1 MTAKITP
8 STSRRDRTAWP
19 GSTNWGRNV
28 TKKTPS
34 FGLLIAERNPC
45 RKTAWAG
52 AAGGAPAG
60 RRAGGRR
67 GAGGGGGA
75 GEAGEKAP
83 ASLSAERTPPGGG
96 GGGGSTTPPP
106 RAPAARGSGRPP

>member
-1 MTAKITP
+1 MTAKVTP
-8 STSRRDRTAWP
+8 STSRRGRTAWP

-52 AAGGAPAG
+52 AAGGGPAG
-60 RRAGGRR
+60 RGGR
-67 GAGGGGGA
+67 GGGGPERGGGA
-75 GEAGEKAP
+75 GEAGE
-83 ASLSAERTPPGGG
+83 ERAARVRRQRAGPGGRG
-96 GGGGSTTPPP
+96 GG
-106 RAPAARGSGRPP
+106 

>member
-1 MTAKITP
+1 MTAKVTP
-8 STSRRDRTAWP
+8 STSRRGRTAWP

-60 RRAGGRR
+60 RGGGRCGDPRR
-67 GAGGGGGA
+67 GWGAGEGGEEPPPRLGRKGTTAAGGGRGGH
-75 GEAGEKAP
+75 
-83 ASLSAERTPPGGG
+83 
-96 GGGGSTTPPP
+96 PPP
-106 RAPAARGSGRPP
+106 

>member
-1 MTAKITP
+1 MTAKVTP
-8 STSRRDRTAWP
+8 STSRRGRTAWP

-60 RRAGGRR
+60 GGGGGRR
-67 GAGGGGGA
+67 GAQTGRGARGGGKDWPARHGA
-75 GEAGEKAP
+75 QSTPHAG
-83 ASLSAERTPPGGG
+83 RRPGGQ
-96 GGGGSTTPPP
+96 TPTP
-106 RAPAARGSGRPP
+106 RP

>member
-1 MTAKITP
+1 MTAKVTP
-8 STSRRDRTAWP
+8 STSRRGRTAWP

-52 AAGGAPAG
+52 AAGGGPA
-60 RRAGGRR
+60 R
-67 GAGGGGGA
+67 G
-75 GEAGEKAP
+75 
-83 ASLSAERTPPGGG
+83 GGG
-96 GGGGSTTPPP
+96 GGGGSGGGGGGGERGEGAPPPP
-106 RAPAARGSGRPP
+106 RAGGNGPGGGGRGGGPTP

>member
-1 MTAKITP
+1 MTAKVTP
-8 STSRRDRTAWP
+8 STSRRGRTAWP

-52 AAGGAPAG
+52 AAGGGAAG
-60 RRAGGRR
+60 RGGGPRPGAPPGWEARYSGEETPARPSAGKNAAHATRR
-67 GAGGGGGA
+67 G
-75 GEAGEKAP
+75 E
-83 ASLSAERTPPGGG
+83 
-96 GGGGSTTPPP
+96 
-106 RAPAARGSGRPP
+106 RAP

>member
-52 AAGGAPAG
+52 AAGGGPAG
-60 RRAGGRR
+60 EAGGPPR
-67 GAGGGGGA
+67 GPARGPGAAGGGG
-75 GEAGEKAP
+75 EETAP
-83 ASLSAERTPPGGG
+83 LRGRDTAPPGRGG
-96 GGGGSTTPPP
+96 GRRPRPPP
-106 RAPAARGSGRPP
+106 RPP

>member
-1 MTAKITP
+1 MTAKVTP
-8 STSRRDRTAWP
+8 STSRRGRTAWP

-60 RRAGGRR
+60 RAGGRGRGPGRGR
-67 GAGGGGGA
+67 GAGY
-75 GEAGEKAP
+75 AGEKEPATVSGKRTSPGGRGEADRPPAP
-83 ASLSAERTPPGGG
+83 AG
-96 GGGGSTTPPP
+96 P
-106 RAPAARGSGRPP
+106 RAPRGGA

>member
-60 RRAGGRR
+60 RVARRRPRLGMVAGPRDRR
-67 GAGGGGGA
+67 KNAPTTLVAAGESPEVGGGGDN
-75 GEAGEKAP
+75 P
-83 ASLSAERTPPGGG
+83 TPPAG
-96 GGGGSTTPPP
+96 T
-106 RAPAARGSGRPP
+106 PAARARAVA

>member
-52 AAGGAPAG
+52 AAGGGPAG
-60 RRAGGRR
+60 RGGRR
-67 GAGGGGGA
+67 RPGSSRGRGA
-75 GEAGEKAP
+75 GEGREEAP
-83 ASLSAERTPPGGG
+83 TTLSAERTAPEGGG
-96 GGGGSTTPPP
+96 GADSTPPP
-106 RAPAARGSGRPP
+106 AGTP

>member
-28 TKKTPS
+28 TKKKPS

-60 RRAGGRR
+60 RAAGRR
-67 GAGGGGGA
+67 RDSGSVGMARYA
-75 GEAGEKAP
+75 GEHAPTRLNEEKAAPEALDRADSPP
-83 ASLSAERTPPGGG
+83 AV
-96 GGGGSTTPPP
+96 
-106 RAPAARGSGRPP
+106 

>member
-1 MTAKITP
+1 MTAKVTP
-8 STSRRDRTAWP
+8 STSRRGRTAWP

-52 AAGGAPAG
+52 AAGGGPAGRGGG
-60 RRAGGRR
+60 RRAGPRR
-67 GAGGGGGA
+67 GRVPGDAREKTPNPIGG
-75 GEAGEKAP
+75 E
-83 ASLSAERTPPGGG
+83 
-96 GGGGSTTPPP
+96 STTPQGGGRASTPTPP
-106 RAPAARGSGRPP
+106 PVTPPQ